1 MLSAL
6 WINSS
11 KVLQSSVD
19 ICHTANGAGE
29 EWSLGAIKFMGTNF
43 GMLNFI
49 LLDGNSGY

>member
-11 KVLQSSVD
+11 KSSVAK
-19 ICHTANGAGE
+19 CHSIDGAGE
-29 EWSLGAIKFMGTNF
+29 GWSLGATKFMEANF

-49 LLDGNSGY
+49 LLDGNNGY